1 MDRGAR
7 WATVHGV
14 AKSKTRLNTHMNTRI
29 HTHIHAHKWAEGGA
43 DPGQL
48 GAGGVTD
55 QEVGGVQVMN
65 DSASQT
71 EGFGPHA
78 PVHQEADKSTHFG
91 RSGNRSVRG
100 SPRCTGCQAEAG
112 EAPAK

>member
-14 AKSKTRLNTHMNTRI
+14 AKSKTRLNTCI
-29 HTHIHAHKWAEGGA
+29 HTHTHAHTRAEGGA
-43 DPGQL
+43 DRGQL

-91 RSGNRSVRG
+91 RSGNRSV
-100 SPRCTGCQAEAG
+100 
-112 EAPAK
+112 